1 MLTLVAL
8 GMFLWGIGWRWE
20 RTLKRPGLASLS
32 QLPLVSILIPAYRS
46 EATIQDT
53 LDSVKALD
61 YPKKEVILVND
72 HPDACSTL
80 ARSYGFKVIENK
92 TRLGKCHALN
102 RAAQHARGDILFF
115 LDTDTVL
122 SSDCLRKIVPWFTK
136 DQVAA
141 VSPRFA
147 VKNRE
152 RNLLTR
158 MTALEH
164 YFLNTFFKIHMFFGS
179 LVSFWGFGV
188 AIRKDVFEE
197 MGGWSNTLL
206 EDADFAGKLLKS
218 GYKIQY
224 EPQAM
229 ASTIEPESWGDLK
242 RQRIRWGKGSAF
254 AFFHHRTSY
263 KRNPQF
269 LIYFMPYL
277 FLFFAVIGFLVFQT
291 WMFVLPLASLYIV
304 YTFSLKEF
312 VLFLLVF
319 FIPLFS
325 NLVTSVAAGTVSH
338 MAILTASESNR
349 PKEFLLAIPFVCLF
363 IPYVM
368 AYYLKGIC
376 SAIKAKKRK
385 QDELDFRYW

>member
-1 MLTLVAL
+1 MAERTAQDQVSDYEEKYAKLHIEGFQGTPEEIERQWFDQVYTGRGDSMLQLTWRAILMGGAL
-8 GMFLWGIGWRWE
+8 GGILSLTNLYIG
-20 RTLKRPGLASLS
+20 LKAG
-32 QLPLVSILIPAYRS
+32 
-46 EATIQDT
+46 
-53 LDSVKALD
+53 
-61 YPKKEVILVND
+61 
-72 HPDACSTL
+72 
-80 ARSYGFKVIENK
+80 
-92 TRLGKCHALN
+92 
-102 RAAQHARGDILFF
+102 
-115 LDTDTVL
+115 
-122 SSDCLRKIVPWFTK
+122 
-136 DQVAA
+136 
-141 VSPRFA
+141 
-147 VKNRE
+147 
-152 RNLLTR
+152 
-158 MTALEH
+158 
-164 YFLNTFFKIHMFFGS
+164 
-179 LVSFWGFGV
+179 WGFGV

-312 VLFLLVF
+312 VLFLMVF